1 MHPRLSQ
8 RTAFYLLA
16 SIILFFLAGSSAPS
30 PLYGVYQ
37 AAWGFSP
44 VTITIVFGIYAIAV
58 LATLL
63 VMGSLSDHIGR
74 RPVLIATTLVQAGA
88 MLLFA
93 TADSVRG
100 LMVARVV
107 QGLATGAAAGAV
119 GAGLLDIDRAKGTV
133 ANAVAPLLGTA
144 LGGFLSGVM
153 AQYLPAPTQLVYLVF
168 AAIFVFQAMGV
179 VFMAE
184 TATRRPGAWRS
195 LRPHLHLPANVRAA
209 ALLAAPALIATWSL
223 AGFYGSLGP
232 SLARKLVG
240 SGSLLLGGV
249 LLLVVAGSG
258 ALMVFSTRAL
268 SARAVLL
275 SGGGALIVGV
285 ATTLL
290 GMAAAGGP
298 AAVILFFTGAS
309 IAGAGFGA
317 GFQGA
322 IRTVL
327 PLAAPTERAGVL
339 SVLYVI
345 AYLSMGGP
353 AVLAGLRVVHG
364 GGLFGSA
371 RDYGWGVIVLAA
383 AALVGTL
390 TRRPAAGREP
400 NPSPRAASTVLP
412 FERG

>member
-1 MHPRLSQ
+1 MHPRLS
-8 RTAFYLLA
+8 RATAFYLLA

-44 VTITIVFGIYAIAV
+44 VTITVVFGIYAIAV
-58 LATLL
+58 LTTLL

-74 RPVLIATTLVQAGA
+74 RPVLVATTLLQAGA

-93 TADSVRG
+93 AAGSVRA
-100 LMVARVV
+100 LILARVV
-107 QGLATGAAAGAV
+107 QGLATGAAAGAI
-119 GAGLLDIDRAKGTV
+119 GAGLLDIDKAKGTV

-144 LGGFLSGVM
+144 LGGFVSGVM
-153 AQYLPAPTQLVYLVF
+153 AQYLPAPTQLVYLAF
-168 AAIFVFQAMGV
+168 AAIFVLQAIGV
-179 VFMAE
+179 VFIPE

-195 LRPHLHLPANVRAA
+195 LRPHLHLPENVRSA
-209 ALLAAPALIATWSL
+209 ALFAAPALIATWSL

-249 LLLVVAGSG
+249 LLLLVAGSG
-258 ALMVFSTRAL
+258 ALMVFFTRAL
-268 SARAVLL
+268 SARAVLVA
-275 SGGGALIVGV
+275 GTGALIVGV
-285 ATTLL
+285 ATTLV
-290 GMAAAGGP
+290 GMATGSGA
-298 AAVILFFTGAS
+298 AAVILFFTGAA

-353 AVLAGLRVVHG
+353 AVLAGVRVVHG

-371 RDYGWGVIVLAA
+371 RDYGIGVIALAVAALAGTVTRRRSTAA
-383 AALVGTL
+383 AT
-390 TRRPAAGREP
+390 
-400 NPSPRAASTVLP
+400 AASPGTASAVFP
-412 FERG
+412 FGRG